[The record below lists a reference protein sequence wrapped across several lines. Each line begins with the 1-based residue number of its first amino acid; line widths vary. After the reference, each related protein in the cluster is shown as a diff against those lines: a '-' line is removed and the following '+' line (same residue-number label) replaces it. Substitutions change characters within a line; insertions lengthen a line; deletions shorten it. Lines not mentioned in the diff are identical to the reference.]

1 MLNIKEQQRIF
12 RHQRIRDGLAGTPD
26 RPRLCLHRSL
36 NNLQAQIVDD
46 SAGKVLIGKSTLAK
60 DVKTKVKSGGNV
72 SAASILGEALA
83 SEAIK
88 KGIKKVAF
96 DRGGYLYHGRIKAFA
111 EAARKAGLEF

>member
-1 MLNIKEQQRIF
+1 MLNIKEQQRIY
-12 RHQRIRDGLAGTPD
+12 RHQRIRNGLSGTTQ

-36 NNLQAQIVDD
+36 NNLQAQIIDD
-46 SAGKVLIGKSTLAK
+46 SVGKVLIGKSTLAK
-60 DVKTKVKSGGNV
+60 DVVAKSKSGGNV
-72 SAASILGEALA
+72 NAATILGEALA
-83 SEAIK
+83 TEAIK

>member
-1 MLNIKEQQRIF
+1 MLNAKEQQRIF
-12 RHQRIRDGLAGTPD
+12 RHQRIRKDLNGTTE

-46 SAGKVLIGKSTLAK
+46 SSGKILIGKSTLAK
-60 DVKTKVKSGGNV
+60 DVKAKFKSGGNV
-72 SAASILGEALA
+72 GAATVLGEVLA
-83 SEAIK
+83 VEAIK

-111 EAARKAGLEF
+111 EAARKAGLEY